1 MIRLS
6 NTTKKLQ
13 AVLGGAITTSQPQ
26 AVVSFYDENNS
37 GEKTRGADQETN
49 LNSTTD
55 VDICNALGTGKES
68 YTRNIDTLTIYN
80 RDTVSATVTVK
91 IDDGGTETILV
102 RRAIP
107 PSGTL
112 TYDHESG
119 WDVTGDPLSFGTGVL
134 VNGKIVATVG
144 SNALT
149 LAVKTI
155 DGSDPSNA
163 SPVYVRFPSATLTE
177 SGLTT
182 VAITAA
188 LSVVVSSGST
198 LGHASAIA
206 QHVFVYLINNA
217 GAAEV
222 AVSNLPPDY
231 PGTFGKARLVST
243 TAEGGAGAADS
254 ATGVYSTTARSN
266 VSWICVAKILTTQTT
281 AGTWAAAITQIDQA
295 PFVIPSNIFSAYRS
309 SAQTFAH
316 GVTAKVS
323 YSTELYDPDGVYDAT
338 TNYRY
343 QPNVAGY
350 YEVQMKVLWGSLAVL
365 APSIGY
371 IYKNGSE
378 FNRVQYNSG
387 GTISNHCVVMRVLMN
402 GTSDYLEGYAYQAT
416 GGNSDLG
423 AGGSYNTFDG
433 GRCANQGAS

>member
-13 AVLGGAITTSQPQ
+13 AVLGGAVTTSQPQ
-26 AVVSFYDENNS
+26 AVVSFFDENNS

-49 LNSTTD
+49 LNSSTD

-80 RDTVSATVTVK
+80 RDTVAATVTVK

-102 RRAIP
+102 RRAVP

-119 WDVTGDPLSFGTGVL
+119 WNVTGDPLSFGTGVL
-134 VNGKIVATVG
+134 VNGKIVTSVG

-149 LAVKTI
+149 IAVKTI
-155 DGSDPSNA
+155 DGNDPSNA

-206 QHVFVYLINNA
+206 QHIFVYLVNNA
-217 GAAEV
+217 GAAEL
-222 AVSNLPPDY
+222 AASNLPPDY
-231 PGTFGKARLVST
+231 PGVFGKARLVST
-243 TAEGGAGAADS
+243 TAEGGAGGADS

-266 VSWICVAKILTTQTT
+266 VPWVCVAKMLSTQTT
-281 AGTWAAAITQIDQA
+281 AGTWAANMTQVDMA
-295 PFVIPSNIFSAYRS
+295 PFDLQRCEFAASGTTSTSINTDTKMANGTVAYS
-309 SAQTFAH
+309 PDGTFASGTH
-316 GVTAKVS
+316 RPNIA
-323 YSTELYDPDGVYDAT
+323 GVYSYTARST
-338 TNYRY
+338 C
-343 QPNVAGY
+343 AGTAANTILFAS
-350 YEVQMKVLWGSLAVL
+350 VT
-365 APSIGY
+365 
-371 IYKNGSE
+371 KNGSVIAE
-378 FNRVQYNSG
+378 TRFQETGATTMATNATQE
-387 GTISNHCVVMRVLMN
+387 VLMN
-402 GTSDYLEGYAYQAT
+402 GTSDYAEGYARQNDSNPLDVSSAFMGHRVT
-416 GGNSDLG
+416 G
-423 AGGSYNTFDG
+423 
-433 GRCANQGAS
+433 